1 MADELDLGEVLAE
14 RKQPEESVTFYLN
27 EELQYAK
34 SVLQERILESTPDTI
49 DGIES
54 ELDEVNA
61 ALEQCKYT
69 IVLRGLPQRMREDI
83 NSKALS
89 QFPVKANFMGYDDS
103 ANAKQRAELENLMLL
118 QKSIVK
124 LVKVSTGAEK
134 TQWTDEEVEKFNNT
148 LSLGALKKIDESIKS
163 LAEKVN
169 ANAIATLDPSF
180 G

>member
-34 SVLQERILESTPDTI
+34 SVLQERILKSTADNV
-49 DGIES
+49 DSIEA

-83 NSKALS
+83 NSKALA
-89 QFPVKANFMGYDDS
+89 QFPVKPNFMGYDDS

-134 TQWTDEEVEKFNNT
+134 TQWTDEEVEKFNGT